1 MGNNKKHSRHVA
13 TQLGKCEGLVTLLR
27 ATPHNARKGR
37 VHLPTDIMMEHD
49 ISCEDVIRDVRSDD
63 MTAVFERVA
72 SRAQEY
78 LDREERLIMLPAV
91 ATDWYLDRLSKV
103 GCHVFDAGLQKRNS
117 WLPMALYWHKI
128 KQTY

>member
-1 MGNNKKHSRHVA
+1 
-13 TQLGKCEGLVTLLR
+13 
-27 ATPHNARKGR
+27 
-37 VHLPTDIMMEHD
+37 MEHD
-49 ISCEDVIRDVRSDD
+49 ISSEDIIRDVRSDD

-72 SRAQEY
+72 SRAQEHLDNCRFRIKY
-78 LDREERLIMLPAV
+78 LDREEKLIMLPTV
-91 ATDWYLDRLSKV
+91 AMDCYLDRLSKV